1 MLQERASEDRLV
13 WEAEK
18 SALQVTILNPIPY
31 VILQER
37 VPFKPTLAL
46 HPLPL
51 PPLPYLA
58 PTA

>member
-18 SALQVTILNPIPY
+18 SALQVTILNPIPH

-37 VPFKPTLAL
+37 VPFKPTL